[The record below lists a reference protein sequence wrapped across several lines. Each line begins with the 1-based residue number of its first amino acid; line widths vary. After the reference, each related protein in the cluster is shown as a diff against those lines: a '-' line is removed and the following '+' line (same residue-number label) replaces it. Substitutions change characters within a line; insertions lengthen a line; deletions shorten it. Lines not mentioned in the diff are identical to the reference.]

1 VIPIS
6 FPIKAFIFDM
16 DGVLTETVSY
26 HYRSWQRLASELNI
40 EFSAHDNEQMLG
52 LSRPDSLKL
61 FLRGKTVSEAE
72 FQRLLRKKNEYYLE
86 MVANFTPA
94 NLLPGV
100 AGLLHNLKQTG
111 YRLAV
116 ASSSRNTQFIL
127 NRLQIRA
134 FFEAVSDSN
143 TVVRAKPAPDLFLK
157 AAGLLGVLP
166 EECVV
171 VEDSAA
177 GVAAGLAAGMT
188 VVGIGR
194 AELIDKAHFR
204 YGSMAEVNLD
214 EIVSRCGN

>member
-1 VIPIS
+1 
-6 FPIKAFIFDM
+6 M
-16 DGVLTETVSY
+16 DGVLTETVTY

-40 EFSAHDNEQMLG
+40 DFSLKDNEKMLG
-52 LSRPDSLKL
+52 LSRPDSLRI
-61 FLRGKTVSEAE
+61 FLRGRTVSEAE
-72 FQRLLRKKNEYYLE
+72 FHGLLRKKNEYYLE
-86 MVANFTPA
+86 LVADFSPA

-100 AGLLHNLKQTG
+100 AGILHNLKQTG

-127 NRLQIRA
+127 NRLQIAA

-143 TVVRAKPAPDLFLK
+143 TVVHAKPAPDLFLK
-157 AAGLLGVLP
+157 AAGLLGVSP

-188 VVGIGR
+188 VVGVGR
-194 AELIDKAHFR
+194 EELVSQAHFR
-204 YGSMAEVNLD
+204 YASMTAVNLE
-214 EIVSRCGN
+214 EILMRK